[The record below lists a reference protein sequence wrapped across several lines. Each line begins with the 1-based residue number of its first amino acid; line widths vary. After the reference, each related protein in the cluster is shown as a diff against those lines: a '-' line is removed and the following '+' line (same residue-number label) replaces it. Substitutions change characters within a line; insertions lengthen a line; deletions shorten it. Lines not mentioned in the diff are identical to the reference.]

1 MKKLPVPTVML
12 PTAEIVVPTVSAPF
26 TAIVLAV
33 MMLAVERILVHE
45 LVALEYWYD
54 TWFTTVT
61 CPFVGDTGK
70 AIISP
75 VGLIH
80 YLCRIRLFNSWHF
93 YTNLLCLLALQAI
106 LHGSIFEVDPDFF
119 AVLATVLE
127 SLFDYFLQML
137 ALATTLLWSWYES
150 L

>member
-1 MKKLPVPTVML
+1 MLALAVAAMFELPEEIGKPALEAATPVSWLPLPMKKLPDPTVIL

-26 TAIVLAV
+26 TAMVLAV
-33 MMLAVERILVHE
+33 ITLAVDKILVHE

-80 YLCRIRLFNSWHF
+80 YLCRIKLFNF
-93 YTNLLCLLALQAI
+93 
-106 LHGSIFEVDPDFF
+106 
-119 AVLATVLE
+119 
-127 SLFDYFLQML
+127 
-137 ALATTLLWSWYES
+137 
-150 L
+150 